1 MKKTIKTLSL
11 LVIISF
17 YACDDILEEDIT
29 DDSIQITYPL
39 EGAVIDGN
47 NVQFSWQHLDGAD
60 DYRVQVLNEN
70 QTIIVDSL
78 VSENQLNYSIGE
90 GNYQWRVKGENF
102 AYETEYTFP
111 VNFSVDI
118 SEDLTN
124 QSVIL
129 STPSDNLYTNNSDI
143 TFTWNPV
150 VNANSYTFEVLK
162 NNNGQTTIYQESEIA
177 NTSSNIDSSLF
188 DVDAEY
194 IWKVKAVNN
203 SSETSYSERSI
214 YIDRVEPNT
223 PALNTPNDNSTNSS
237 LVTFNWSNGTD
248 TGNIQSSI
256 TNTIEIA
263 SDINFNTILL
273 SDNTQNNT
281 YQYTFSS
288 TGDYYWRVKA
298 YDSAGNE
305 SDNSITRTLT
315 IE

>member
-1 MKKTIKTLSL
+1 MKKIIKILSL
-11 LVIISF
+11 LVIISY

-78 VSENQLNYSIGE
+78 VSENQLTYSIGE
-90 GNYQWRVKGENF
+90 GSYQWRVKGENF

-129 STPSDNLYTNNSDI
+129 STPSDNLYTNNTDI

-203 SSETSYSERSI
+203 SSETSYSERSV

-223 PALNTPNDNSTNSS
+223 PVLNTPNDNSINSS

-273 SDNTQNNT
+273 SDDTQNNT

>member
-1 MKKTIKTLSL
+1 MKKTIKILSL
-11 LVIISF
+11 IAIISY

-39 EGAVIDGN
+39 EGTVINGN

-60 DYRVQVLNEN
+60 DYRVQVLNDN
-70 QTIIVDSL
+70 QIIIVDSL
-78 VSENQLNYSIGE
+78 VSENQLTYPIDE

-124 QSVIL
+124 QNVIL
-129 STPSDNLYTNNSDI
+129 STPSDNLYTNNTNI
-143 TFTWNPV
+143 TFTWNPL
-150 VNANSYTFEVLK
+150 VNADSYTFEVLK

-177 NTSSNIDSSLF
+177 NTNSNIDSALF
-188 DVDAEY
+188 DIDAEY

-203 SSETSYSERSI
+203 GSETPYSERSV

-223 PALNTPNDNSTNSS
+223 PVLNTPIDNSTNSS

-263 SDINFNTILL
+263 TDINFNSILL
-273 SDNTQNNT
+273 SDDTQNNT
-281 YQYTFSS
+281 YQYNFSNI
-288 TGDYYWRVKA
+288 GNYYWRVRA

-305 SDNSITRTLT
+305 SDNSITRILT

>member
-11 LVIISF
+11 LAIISF

-78 VSENQLNYSIGE
+78 VSENQLTYSIGE
-90 GNYQWRVKGENF
+90 GSYQWRVKGENF

-129 STPSDNLYTNNSDI
+129 STPSDNLYTNNTDI

-203 SSETSYSERSI
+203 SSETSYSERSV

-223 PALNTPNDNSTNSS
+223 PALNTPNDNSTNPA

-256 TNTIEIA
+256 INTIEIA

-273 SDNTQNNT
+273 SNNTQNNT